1 MQIQAFYYFSN
12 IKKLRKIPPEK
23 TIKRRTFLKGIGTT
37 STAVPFV
44 GCSILKGRDKY
55 SNYKPKGVIQKNTLG
70 KTGIRVSM
78 FGFGSHLK
86 KELITMPELRDRM
99 IRMGYEGGIN
109 LFDVYNHE
117 PYHQYIPMSKSIG
130 DFRKKIL
137 ISVYAINGTDKLQGD
152 IDYALKDFQT
162 DYIDLYRFRPVNDEG
177 INIMEKNKKAG
188 KIRAIGVAAHDV
200 KTLIEYIDSY
210 PNSIDYI
217 LMVYNFHHNKAD
229 PGKNHLPNDYSRL
242 VPRCESLGIGILSM
256 KPMGSDNMIALA
268 YKKGF
273 FKDKKANV
281 AQAMLRFIY
290 QKGVIDSS
298 FAAMNSMEEVIV
310 NLESAYNPS
319 ISPYEEK
326 LLEDLSSAAS
336 ASRRAYLPDHYKW
349 LENWS
354 VKMA

>member
-1 MQIQAFYYFSN
+1 M
-12 IKKLRKIPPEK
+12 
-23 TIKRRTFLKGIGTT
+23 KRRTFLKGIGTT

-86 KELITMPELRDRM
+86 KELIARPELRDRM

-109 LFDVYNHE
+109 IFDVYNRGE
-117 PYHQYIPMSKSIG
+117 YHQYIPMSKSIR
-130 DFRKKIL
+130 DFRKKML
-137 ISVYAINGTDKLQGD
+137 ISLYAINSTDKLQWD
-152 IDYALKDFQT
+152 IDYALKVFQT

-177 INIMEKNKKAG
+177 MNIMEKNKKAG
-188 KIRAIGVAAHDV
+188 KIRAIGVAAHEA
-200 KTLIEYIDSY
+200 KTLMEYIDRY
-210 PNSIDYI
+210 PNSIDYV
-217 LMVYNFHHNKAD
+217 LLVFNFHHNKAV
-229 PGKNHLPNDYSRL
+229 PGKNAAPNDYSEL
-242 VPRCESLGIGILSM
+242 IPRCERLGIGILGM
-256 KPMGSDNMIALA
+256 KSMGSDNMIALA
-268 YKKGF
+268 YKKSF
-273 FKDKKANV
+273 FKDKKSNV

-290 QKGVIDSS
+290 QQNIIDSS
-298 FAAMNSMEEVIV
+298 FAAMNSMEEVIA

-326 LLEDLSSAAS
+326 LLEDLSAAAS
-336 ASRRAYLPDHYKW
+336 ASKGAYLPDHYKW